1 MTAQRL
7 GDARVVVGASGA
19 IFGLFGVLFA
29 AMRLHVPMLDRRSRS
44 LAGQVGFL
52 IITSLLFGFAIPNV
66 DNIAHIGG
74 LLTGILIGA
83 ALALMI
89 PEIYSDI
96 GGLVAGVAVYAYQRW
111 RHGRDPADKIP
122 SPKVSAVA

>member
-1 MTAQRL
+1 MKIGLATFLVPFLFFYSPVLLGRGEWQEVLQALVTA
-7 GDARVVVGASGA
+7 S
-19 IFGLFGVLFA
+19 IGVYF
-29 AMRLHVPMLDRRSRS
+29 
-44 LAGQVGFL
+44 LACATEGWINGPLVWPL
-52 IITSLLFGFAIPNV
+52 RA
-66 DNIAHIGG
+66 
-74 LLTGILIGA
+74 ILIGA

-122 SPKVSAVA
+122 SPKVSDVA